1 MEVHVLLLLNL
12 RLHRCMQ
19 TNRPFNRAL
28 LRVAKNQ
35 KNKQVRK
42 GFRFVEDFTSYEFE
56 IRKKSTPD
64 HERSVRPRQESPIY
78 KRKAVRRR

>member
-1 MEVHVLLLLNL
+1 
-12 RLHRCMQ
+12 MQ

-35 KNKQVRK
+35 INKQVRK

-64 HERSVRPRQESPIY
+64 HERSVRRQESPIY